1 VKNRSKKRYKG
12 IDMAVG
18 YRKALDAINPY
29 KPARSLESVKREFG
43 LTEIIKLSGNENN
56 HGFSPQV
63 SRAIMDAQT
72 EITRYPDTHNTKL
85 RETLSGSLGV
95 KEDEL
100 IFGNGSFELI
110 SLTAQAFLEEG
121 AESLIP
127 MPSFGWYA
135 NATKAANGTPVIAP
149 LKDNGISLDL
159 MYEHISNKTRI
170 VWLCNP
176 NNPTGTV
183 FSGQELEK
191 FLQKTG
197 PDILVA
203 LDEAYI
209 DFAPGNVPKA
219 ADLIHRYPNVVSL
232 RTFSKVYGLASL
244 RLGYAFADAA
254 IIDKL
259 GRVRQPINTNMI
271 AQVAALASLKD
282 TDFYNYVIAENERG
296 RQLYYSTLK
305 RLGLK
310 YIPTN
315 CNFIMLDTGL
325 DSTELELAFLKR
337 GILLRAGKEFGMPT
351 WLRITIGTEQ
361 ENRKVLEILEELIK
375 KGN

>member
-1 VKNRSKKRYKG
+1 
-12 IDMAVG
+12 MAVG
-18 YRKALDAINPY
+18 YRKALDTINPY

-63 SRAIMDAQT
+63 SRAILDAQI

-85 RETLSGSLGV
+85 RETLSGNLGV

-110 SLTAQAFLEEG
+110 SLVAQAFLEEG
-121 AESLIP
+121 TESLIP
-127 MPSFGWYA
+127 MPSFGWYVTATKSA
-135 NATKAANGTPVIAP
+135 NAIPVIVP
-149 LKDNGISLDL
+149 LTNNGISLDSV
-159 MYEHISNKTRI
+159 YEHISNKTRV

-183 FSGQELEK
+183 FSGQELET

-209 DFAPGNVPKA
+209 DFALGNMPNA
-219 ADLIHRYPNVVSL
+219 ADLIHRYPNVVSM

-244 RLGYAFADAA
+244 RLGYAFADTAV
-254 IIDKL
+254 IDKL
-259 GRVRQPINTNMI
+259 GRIRQPINTNMV

-282 TDFYNYVIAENERG
+282 TDFYNYVISENERG
-296 RQLYYSTLK
+296 RQLYYSTLR
-305 RLGLK
+305 RLGLN

-325 DSTELELAFLKR
+325 DSTELEHAFLKR

-375 KGN
+375 KDN